1 LKITVF
7 CDMTPSVL
15 VEIYRLLDESMLSI
29 FVFDKD
35 WDRSFVS
42 VAGM

>member
-1 LKITVF
+1 MEATLPLKVTVF

-15 VEIYRLLDESMLSI
+15 VEIYQLLGESTMSI

-35 WDRSFVS
+35 
-42 VAGM
+42 